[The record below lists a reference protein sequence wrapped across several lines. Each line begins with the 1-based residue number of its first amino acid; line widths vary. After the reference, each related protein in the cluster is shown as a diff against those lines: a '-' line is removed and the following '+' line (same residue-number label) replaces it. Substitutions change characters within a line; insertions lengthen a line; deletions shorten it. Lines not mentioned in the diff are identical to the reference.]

1 MCTNLFKINSNEKQL
16 CQSYQVRWTWCGK
29 LLYRYGKA
37 ILYSVLMGW
46 RIMILLMSLNSF
58 QSSSL
63 REKHKKSGYT
73 QNKSSEWIVDATK
86 LCFYLVMTSQLWKI
100 RSLIKGFAELHLK
113 VMHRF
118 VASFL
123 ELFSWPVFFI
133 PVGALTGDSCPS
145 QGVQTLV
152 LQGWPC

>member
-1 MCTNLFKINSNEKQL
+1 M
-16 CQSYQVRWTWCGK
+16 RWTWCGK

-63 REKHKKSGYT
+63 QEKHKKSGCM

-86 LCFYLVMTSQLWKI
+86 RGFYFVMSSQLWKI
-100 RSLIKGFAELHLK
+100 RSLIKRFAKLHLK
-113 VMHRF
+113 VIHHF
-118 VASFL
+118 IASFL
-123 ELFSWPVFFI
+123 ELFSWPICFI
-133 PVGALTGDSCPS
+133 CQNTYWRFMSLTRGSNFGPPGMAMLRALEVKKALRSNR
-145 QGVQTLV
+145 
-152 LQGWPC
+152 